1 MVYKKVNP
9 GDVIDIKD
17 VVGVPYEGIYKGCRE
32 VSTNF
37 GTQYIYKF
45 QEENGRNFGI
55 WGFTTLNTFMETV
68 LMGTQCRVIYT
79 GQAEE
84 PNKYGKHL
92 HLCTVEIDE
101 DDKNTKTATREK
113 LDVEKTFGSQNI
125 DEIDVQSEGKK
136 DFFEFMLDVK
146 TEFKKKTGSHKLYN
160 SELSIFEVKFLSEVK
175 GDNKKQVDIRAY
187 FEALLQDMREG
198 KI

>member
-17 VVGVPYEGIYKGCRE
+17 VVDVPYEGIYKGCRE

-45 QEENGRNFGI
+45 QDENGRNFGI

-68 LMGTQCRVIYT
+68 LMGTQCRIVYT

-101 DDKNTKTATREK
+101 DDKNNKVTKTEK
-113 LDVEKTFGSQNI
+113 LDVEKTFGSQNVN
-125 DEIDVQSEGKK
+125 EVPVQSEGKK
-136 DFFEFMLDVK
+136 DFFAFMLEAK
-146 TEFKKKTGSHKLYN
+146 NEFQKKTGSHELYN
-160 SELSIFEVKFLSEVK
+160 DELSVFSIKFLSEVK
-175 GDNKKQVDIRAY
+175 GDTKKQSDIMAY
-187 FEALLQDMREG
+187 FEELLENMKKE
-198 KI
+198 KA

>member
-1 MVYKKVNP
+1 VVYKKVNP

-17 VVGVPYEGIYKGCRE
+17 VAGVPYEGIYKGCRE

-45 QEENGRNFGI
+45 QNENGRNFGI
-55 WGFTTLNTFMETV
+55 WGFTTLNTFMETI
-68 LMGTQCRVIYT
+68 LMGTQCRIIYT

-101 DDKNTKTATREK
+101 DDKNVNTAPREK
-113 LDVEKTFGSQNI
+113 LDVEKTFGSQNV
-125 DEIDVQSEGKK
+125 DAPEKEESKK

-146 TEFKKKTGSHKLYN
+146 TEFKKKTGSYELYN

-175 GDNKKQVDIRAY
+175 GNTKKQADIRAY
-187 FEALLQDMREG
+187 FEALLDDMRKG